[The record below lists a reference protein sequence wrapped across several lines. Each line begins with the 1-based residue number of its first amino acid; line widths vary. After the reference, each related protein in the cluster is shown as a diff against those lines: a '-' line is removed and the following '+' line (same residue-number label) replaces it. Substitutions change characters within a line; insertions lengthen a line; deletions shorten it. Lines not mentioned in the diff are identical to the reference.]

1 MMPHDPLK
9 TLLRVRNLAVE
20 DGRRGL
26 ALSLDAAN
34 VAALALREAEM
45 AIVRETERASDASG
59 GDQLVEAFAAWLPGA
74 QRRVTQAL
82 FWQDRQD
89 AEVARCRADLTACR
103 QALES
108 LQQLCADRQAVE
120 DETAARQEA
129 QMLDEAASRAKP
141 HSV

>member
-9 TLLRVRNLAVE
+9 TLLRVPNLAVE
-20 DGRRGL
+20 NGRRGL

-74 QRRVTQAL
+74 QRRVTHAL
-82 FWQDRQD
+82 FWQDRQN

-120 DETAARQEA
+120 DEAAARQEA

>member
-1 MMPHDPLK
+1 MPHDPLK

-74 QRRVTQAL
+74 RRRVTQAL

-120 DETAARQEA
+120 DEAAARQEA